1 MFSFRTITKI
11 IKMKRKILVESLNI
25 TMYKSFFFQ
34 FSATVIFVFYKT
46 GYIVYIKFSNIVLNC
61 IIWYQ
66 NLYFKNWV
74 TFSISSDQC
83 VSAFASS
90 KKWNHSLNLTLYFV
104 ASTQP
109 VFVVHRV
116 LSIVISLH
124 VYLNLTR

>member
-34 FSATVIFVFYKT
+34 FSATVIFVSYKT

-66 NLYFKNWV
+66 NLYFKN
-74 TFSISSDQC
+74 
-83 VSAFASS
+83 
-90 KKWNHSLNLTLYFV
+90 
-104 ASTQP
+104 
-109 VFVVHRV
+109 
-116 LSIVISLH
+116 
-124 VYLNLTR
+124 

>member
-66 NLYFKNWV
+66 NLYFKN
-74 TFSISSDQC
+74 
-83 VSAFASS
+83 
-90 KKWNHSLNLTLYFV
+90 
-104 ASTQP
+104 
-109 VFVVHRV
+109 
-116 LSIVISLH
+116 
-124 VYLNLTR
+124 